1 MKKEQNIKPT
11 ESELEILNILW
22 SKGPSTVKDV
32 HEQLA
37 ATKNVGYT
45 TTLKIMQIMLDK
57 QLVTRDASSK
67 IHIYQSAVDK
77 TQAQGQMV
85 QRLIETV
92 FNGSA
97 MQLVMQALGNH
108 NTSATELAMIQEYL
122 DKQTKQ
128 GKKK

>member
-1 MKKEQNIKPT
+1 MKKDAIIKPT

-22 SKGPSTVKDV
+22 EKGPSTVKEV

-67 IHIYQSAVDK
+67 IHVYQSAVDK

-108 NTSATELAMIQEYL
+108 SATNDELTMIKEYL
-122 DKQTKQ
+122 DKKA
-128 GKKK
+128 KDKNK

>member
-1 MKKEQNIKPT
+1 MKKDAIIKPT

-22 SKGPSTVKDV
+22 QKGPSTVKEV

-67 IHIYQSAVDK
+67 IHIYEAAVDK
-77 TQAQGQMV
+77 ELAQGQMV
-85 QRLIETV
+85 QRMIETV

-108 NTSATELAMIQEYL
+108 TATNDELAMIKQYL
-122 DKQTKQ
+122 DQKTKE
-128 GKKK
+128 KRK

>member
-1 MKKEQNIKPT
+1 MKKKQNIKPT

-32 HEQLA
+32 HEQLT

-108 NTSATELAMIQEYL
+108 NTSAAELAMIQEYL

-128 GKKK
+128 GQKK